1 MQKNSGNIV
10 KKQGKKNKENT
21 WSRDFKR
28 NWQLY
33 IMILTPLAYILVF
46 KFYPM
51 YGAQI
56 AFRNYVP
63 TLGIEGSEW
72 VEFDNFK
79 RFFNNSMAMQYVCN
93 TLALSIYSMVISF
106 PLQIIF
112 AIGLNYVRSRKFK
125 KTVQMVSYLPHFI
138 STVIIISMLNMMFDN
153 RIGVMDKFLELIL
166 GKEISVMGNPDYFRT
181 VYVWSGVWQ
190 NLGWSSILF
199 ISALA
204 GVDPSL
210 HEAAMIDGANKWQ
223 RVWHIDLMCIL
234 PTIAI
239 TFIMNFG
246 RILSVGFDKAFLM
259 QNATN
264 LRMSEILSTYEYKI
278 GLGGTL
284 PAYSYSAAI
293 GLMSSVVTF
302 ILVITVNKITK
313 KFTETGLW

>member
-1 MQKNSGNIV
+1 MR
-10 KKQGKKNKENT
+10 KKEKDSYKNKSRENT
-21 WSRDFKR
+21 WSYDFKR

-33 IMILTPLAYILVF
+33 VMILVPLAYMLVF

-56 AFRNYVP
+56 AFKNYMP
-63 TLGIEGSEW
+63 ALGIEGSEW
-72 VEFDNFK
+72 VEFENFK
-79 RFFNNSMAMQYVCN
+79 RFFSNSMAMQYVTN
-93 TLALSIYSMVISF
+93 TLALSIYSMAISF

-112 AIGLNYVRSRKFK
+112 AITLNYVKSRKFK

-138 STVIIISMLNMMFDN
+138 SMVIIISMLNMMFDN
-153 RIGVMDKFLELIL
+153 RIGVMDKLLEFIL
-166 GKEISVMGNPDYFRT
+166 GEEVSVMGNPDYFRS
-181 VYVWSGVWQ
+181 VYVWSDVWQ

-204 GVDPSL
+204 GVDPTL

-246 RILSVGFDKAFLM
+246 KLLSVGFDKAFLM

-278 GLGGTL
+278 GLGGTF

>member
-1 MQKNSGNIV
+1 MRRKDSL
-10 KKQGKKNKENT
+10 KRYSKENSL
-21 WSRDFKR
+21 SRELKR

-33 IMILTPLAYILVF
+33 IMILLPLAYILLF

-56 AFRNYVP
+56 AFKNYIPV
-63 TLGIEGSEW
+63 LGIEGSEW
-72 VEFDNFK
+72 VGFRNFE
-79 RFFNNSMAMQYVCN
+79 RFFNNSQAMQYVLN
-93 TLALSIYSMVISF
+93 TLAISIYTMIIAF

-112 AIGLNYVRSRKFK
+112 AIGLNYVKNRRFK

-138 STVIIISMLNMMFDN
+138 STVIIVSMVNMMFDN
-153 RIGVMDKFLELIL
+153 RIGVMDRFLELIF
-166 GKEISVMGNPDYFRT
+166 GKEVDVLGNPGYFRS
-181 VYVWSGVWQ
+181 VYVWSDVWQ

-204 GVDPSL
+204 GVDPTL

-223 RVWHIDLMCIL
+223 RVWHIDLMSIL

-246 RILSVGFDKAFLM
+246 KLLSVGFDKAFLM

-264 LRMSEILSTYEYKI
+264 LRMSEILSTYEYKV
-278 GLGGTL
+278 GLGGAF
-284 PAYSYSAAI
+284 PAYSYSSAI

-302 ILVITVNKITK
+302 ILVVAVNRITK
-313 KFTETGLW
+313 KFTDTGLW

>member
-1 MQKNSGNIV
+1 MLRKQSV
-10 KKQGKKNKENT
+10 SVLKKEKKFSYKKE
-21 WSRDFKR
+21 FLK

-33 IMILTPLAYILVF
+33 VMILIPLCYILLF

-56 AFRNYVP
+56 AFKDYVP
-63 TLGIEGSEW
+63 TKGIEGSEW
-72 VEFDNFK
+72 VGLKHFE
-79 RFFNNSMAMQYVCN
+79 RFLTNPQAVQYILN
-93 TLALSIYSMVISF
+93 TLAISVYSLIISF

-112 AIGLNYVRSRKFK
+112 ALGLNYVRNHRFK

-153 RIGVMDKFLELIL
+153 RIGVMDRFLEFFTGSEVNIL
-166 GKEISVMGNPDYFRT
+166 GDPDYFRSL
-181 VYVWSGVWQ
+181 YVWSGVWQ

-204 GVDPSL
+204 GVDPAL

-223 RVWHIDLMCIL
+223 RVWHIDIKSIM

-239 TFIMNFG
+239 QFIMSFG

-264 LRMSEILSTYEYKI
+264 LRMSEILSTYEYKVGI
-278 GLGGTL
+278 GGTF

-302 ILVITVNKITK
+302 ILVIAVNKITK